1 MFQCTHFMS
10 VIAKYFCWEKFK
22 ISNNKNNVMKTTEN
36 NLSLAVVPQDFL
48 KQMETDISEL
58 KSILLDK
65 SDKEIN
71 GRWIESVKVPKILGI
86 SKKTWQTYRDKR
98 MIPFS
103 QIGSK
108 IYVKQADLEN
118 FLNSYKINVKK

>member
-1 MFQCTHFMS
+1 
-10 VIAKYFCWEKFK
+10 
-22 ISNNKNNVMKTTEN
+22 MKLNE

-58 KSILLDK
+58 KSILRDK
-65 SDKEIN
+65 SDEEIN
-71 GRWIESVKVPKILGI
+71 GRWIESVKVPKILGV

-108 IYVKQADLEN
+108 IYVRRGDIEKFMKAHLISTGN
-118 FLNSYKINVKK
+118 